1 MSHGKTFHKSNSD
14 RVIGVQ
20 FSVMS
25 PEEIERRSVAE
36 IVTQETYDGDIPKV
50 GGLFDRRMGVLDF
63 GKLCLVDESNST
75 MCPGYF
81 GHIKLAVPVFHI
93 HFLTQVI
100 KTMKCICFRCSKL
113 LIQPDHDLLRDIKK
127 TGSKRFKHVL
137 EKCSKVK
144 RCGEKNEDGCGAI
157 QPSKYS
163 KDNINKIV
171 AEWKNITGLT
181 REIKRQDYTP
191 ADIMRIFRRIS
202 DDDVMALGFNPKWC
216 RPEWFICTTLPV
228 PPPNVRPSVKQ
239 DNNQRMEDDLTHKLC
254 DIIKTN
260 RSLKQKLSVD
270 AAAHTIDEWS
280 QLLQYHVST
289 FIDNQIPGI
298 PAAAQRSGRPLKS
311 IRERLKSKEGRVRG
325 NLMGKRVD
333 YSARSVIT
341 PDPNISIDELGVP
354 KKIAM
359 NLTFPEIV
367 TDFNMKRLTAAI
379 RNGCKRYPGAKSYV
393 EKATGITRSLIYIAD
408 TTTIVLKKGDTVHR
422 HLIDGDIVLFNR
434 QPSLHKMSMMVHRV
448 RVMPHNTFRLNM
460 SVCNPYNA
468 DFDGDEM
475 NMHVP
480 QSIITSMEIKHLA
493 GVKTQIVG
501 PRESKPVIGIVQD
514 TLVGSNRFTKYNV
527 YMTKSEVMQL
537 LVWIESFDGK
547 FPEPSYRPGDPIPVD
562 MDIYNTHTDEELW
575 SGRDLVSIILPK
587 LNLKRSN
594 MVFEDIDHDEHR
606 LQNLVNIV
614 KGSMLNGVL
623 DKSLLGTKSGG
634 LVHVIYND
642 YGPDITQ
649 QFLDSLQALI
659 TNWLLTDGFS
669 VGISDLMTDMET
681 LKNIKTVIDDKKN
694 NVYEII
700 QHLHKG
706 IMENNSGKPN
716 SEEFELL
723 VNKNLNAAVTDSGK
737 KIVKVLDN
745 NKNRMINMITSG
757 SKGSI
762 INIGQMIACL
772 GQQNINGKRIP
783 DGWTDRTLP
792 HFTKYDD
799 GPESRGFVDSSFIEG
814 LTPQEF
820 FFHAM
825 GGREGLIDTAVKT
838 SETGYIQRRMIKSL
852 EDAKIA
858 ADGTV
863 RNELNE
869 IVQFIYGGDG
879 MDGAKVERQR
889 LLFMGKTFAEIESM
903 FRFNLTVDFNKIF
916 KPDLAKRI
924 RGDIKKY
931 NEIIDD
937 EFETILNLHE
947 RVITDFFHNSP
958 EDNVYYPINLKR
970 LILSAQDKF
979 DRGDSLTDL
988 DPKYIIDSVKRL
1000 ERNLKVSVIDD
1011 GDFIFHVLL
1020 NTYLSVN
1027 QVINVHHLN
1036 RDSFEFVISS
1046 IERKFY
1052 ESLIPTGELVGT
1064 IAAQSIGEPATQ
1076 MTLNTFHL
1084 AGVGAKSTIVRGVPR
1099 LKEII
1104 SVSKNIKTPSATVY
1118 LNSECAYDK
1127 ARATDVLNSIELTRI
1142 SDITR
1147 STSMYYDNN
1156 EDHYGTNVD
1165 EDAEFIKI
1173 YKEFEEINPY
1183 PPPKSEDRL
1192 PWILRIEF
1200 DRRKMLDKNVTMGDI
1215 HHAISTQFNSVDIHC
1230 IFSDDNA
1237 SKLVV
1242 RIHIKANKNDI
1253 LKNTDGEDVS
1263 YLIKTLES
1271 SILNKI
1277 IIRGIVG
1284 INKAIMNKDN
1294 THVTKVGDDYV
1305 NKPQWVIYTDGSVLL
1320 DLLNH
1325 ESVDFTKTICN
1336 DIQEIYKTLGVEAAR
1351 CAIINE
1357 LTEVIEDAGSYVN
1370 SRHIALLA
1378 DIMTTRGGLMSIDRH
1393 GINRSERGPL
1403 AKCSFEETPDII
1415 VKAAM
1420 FGEYDHMEGVSGNI
1434 MMGQTVPIGTGSI
1447 DVLFDEERYIDAL
1460 ATIDD
1465 DDEIVGELP
1474 PKRSEYCKEHKLD
1487 FSISLDDL

>member
-1 MSHGKTFHKSNSD
+1 M
-14 RVIGVQ
+14 
-20 FSVMS
+20 
-25 PEEIERRSVAE
+25 
-36 IVTQETYDGDIPKV
+36 
-50 GGLFDRRMGVLDF
+50 
-63 GKLCLVDESNST
+63 
-75 MCPGYF
+75 
-81 GHIKLAVPVFHI
+81 
-93 HFLTQVI
+93 
-100 KTMKCICFRCSKL
+100 CFRCSKL
-113 LIQPDHDLLRDIKK
+113 LIDPKNPLLSNIK
-127 TGSKRFKHVL
+127 TFGSKRFKHVL

-171 AEWKNITGLT
+171 AEWKNISGLT

-191 ADIMRIFRRIS
+191 ADILRIFRRIS
-202 DDDVMALGFNPKWC
+202 DEDCIALGFNPKWC
-216 RPEWFICTTLPV
+216 RPEWFICTVLPV

-367 TDFNMKRLTAAI
+367 TTFNVDRLTKAI
-379 RNGCKRYPGAKSYV
+379 RNGCKRYPGAKSYK
-393 EKATGITRSLIYIAD
+393 EKLTGITRSLIYIAD
-408 TTTIVLKKGDTVHR
+408 TTTITLKPGDVVNR
-422 HLIDGDIVLFNR
+422 HLLDGDIVLFNR

-480 QSIITSMEIKHLA
+480 QSIITAMEIKHLA

-527 YMTKSEVMQL
+527 YMTRSEVMQL
-537 LVWIESFDGK
+537 LIWIDNFDGE
-547 FPEPSYRPGDPIPVD
+547 FPEPSYKPGDPKPAD
-562 MDIYNTHTDEELW
+562 MDIYNTKTDEELW
-575 SGRDLVSIILPK
+575 SGRDLVTLILPK
-587 LNLKRSN
+587 LNLKRTN
-594 MVFEDIDHDEHR
+594 MVYEDIDHDTHR
-606 LQNLVNIV
+606 QQNLVDIV
-614 KGSMLNGVL
+614 KGKMISGVL

-642 YGPDITQ
+642 YGPDVTQ
-649 QFLDSLQALI
+649 KFLDSLQALI

-681 LKNIKTVIDDKKN
+681 LKNIKTVIEDKKN

-700 QHLHKG
+700 QQLHKG

-716 SEEFELL
+716 SEEFELH
-723 VNKNLNAAVTDSGK
+723 VNKNLNQAVTDSGK
-737 KIVKVLDN
+737 KIVKVLAN
-745 NKNRMINMITSG
+745 NNNRMINMVTSG

-838 SETGYIQRRMIKSL
+838 SETGYIQRRMIKAL

-879 MDGAKVERQR
+879 MDGAKVEKQK
-889 LLFMGKTFAEIESM
+889 LLFIGKTFAQIEDS
-903 FRFNLTVDFNKIF
+903 FRFNINIDLKGSFVPELADKIRNNT
-916 KPDLAKRI
+916 KR
-924 RGDIKKY
+924 Y
-931 NEIIDD
+931 NEALEE
-937 EFETILNLHE
+937 EFNYVCRLQDM
-947 RVITDFFHNSP
+947 VITDFFHNSP
-958 EDNVYYPINLKR
+958 EDNVYYPINIRR
-970 LILSAQDKF
+970 LINSARDKF
-979 DRGDSLTDL
+979 YRGDVPCDL
-988 DPKYIIDSVKRL
+988 DPLFIIESIRNL
-1000 ERNLKVSVIDD
+1000 ERELKVSAIDD
-1011 GDFIFHVLL
+1011 RGDFIFHVLL
-1020 NTYLSVN
+1020 YTYLSVN

-1036 RDSFEFVISS
+1036 RDAFQFVISS
-1046 IERKFY
+1046 IQRKFY

-1118 LNSECAYDK
+1118 LKGECAYDK
-1127 ARATDVLNSIELTRI
+1127 ARATDVLNSIELTRVA
-1142 SDITR
+1142 DITKN
-1147 STSMYYDNN
+1147 TSMYFDNSK
-1156 EDHYGTNVD
+1156 EDYGTTVD

-1173 YKEFEEINPY
+1173 YKEFEEVNPY
-1183 PPPKSEDRL
+1183 PLPKKEERL

-1215 HHAISTQFNSVDIHC
+1215 HHAIQTQFNSVDIHC
-1230 IFSDDNA
+1230 IF
-1237 SKLVV
+1237 V
-1242 RIHIKANKNDI
+1242 
-1253 LKNTDGEDVS
+1253 
-1263 YLIKTLES
+1263 
-1271 SILNKI
+1271 
-1277 IIRGIVG
+1277 
-1284 INKAIMNKDN
+1284 
-1294 THVTKVGDDYV
+1294 
-1305 NKPQWVIYTDGSVLL
+1305 
-1320 DLLNH
+1320 
-1325 ESVDFTKTICN
+1325 
-1336 DIQEIYKTLGVEAAR
+1336 
-1351 CAIINE
+1351 
-1357 LTEVIEDAGSYVN
+1357 
-1370 SRHIALLA
+1370 
-1378 DIMTTRGGLMSIDRH
+1378 MTTQV
-1393 GINRSERGPL
+1393 N
-1403 AKCSFEETPDII
+1403 
-1415 VKAAM
+1415 
-1420 FGEYDHMEGVSGNI
+1420 
-1434 MMGQTVPIGTGSI
+1434 
-1447 DVLFDEERYIDAL
+1447 
-1460 ATIDD
+1460 
-1465 DDEIVGELP
+1465 
-1474 PKRSEYCKEHKLD
+1474 
-1487 FSISLDDL
+1487 